1 VSTVDEFDG
10 MSTGQRIRHFRQR
23 AGMTRPVLGGLVG
36 RSAEW
41 IKAVE
46 TDRLLTPRLPLLV
59 RLAEVLGVDDLAR
72 LTGEQRLT
80 TATYTRGAHE
90 ALPEVTRML
99 ATYPVLTSGVTPVA
113 AADLAERVTQA
124 WGLWH
129 GTKRHRTAISG
140 LLPSLLQDAQTATR
154 LLDGAERRSALRSL
168 AQTYHLVQLFL
179 SFQPVP
185 ELVTLTSD
193 RAFIVAQDADD
204 PHAIAA
210 AAWYLNHVFR
220 DANQQH
226 EARVQLAT
234 DAAELLSPERD
245 TESRALWGLMQL
257 AVALS
262 HAKIG
267 HEGDAWR
274 SWDEADRA
282 AQALPNGYVHPW
294 LLFGRGMVDAYA
306 ITMNT
311 NLVRSRDAIRAAD
324 RLDLSTMPSATR
336 RSFHTI
342 ETARA
347 YQQRREPVATVH
359 LLRKAYDESPD
370 TVRFN
375 LFARS
380 TVTELRERGGSTVR
394 SDVQDLARKLD
405 IAS

>member
-1 VSTVDEFDG
+1 VDDLEG
-10 MSTGQRIRHFRQR
+10 MSTGQRVRYFRQR
-23 AGMTRPVLGGLVG
+23 VGMTRPVLGGLVG

-46 TDRLLTPRLPLLV
+46 SDRLLTPRLPLLV
-59 RLAEVLGVDDLAR
+59 RLAEVLEVDDLAR

-90 ALPEVTRML
+90 ALPTVARAL
-99 ATYPVLTSGVTPVA
+99 ATYPVLTSGAEPVP

-129 GTKRHRTAISG
+129 GTKRHRTAIGG
-140 LLPSLLQDAQTATR
+140 LLPGLLQEAQTSTR

-185 ELVTLTSD
+185 ELVTLTGD
-193 RAFIVAQDADD
+193 RAFIAAQHADD
-204 PHAIAA
+204 PHAMAV
-210 AAWYLNHVFR
+210 AAWYLNHMFR

-234 DAAELLSPERD
+234 DAAALLSPERD
-245 TESRALWGLMQL
+245 TESRALWGLLQL
-257 AVALS
+257 AIALS

-267 HEGDAWR
+267 RDGDAWR
-274 SWDEADRA
+274 AWDEADRA
-282 AQALPNGYVHPW
+282 ARALPSGYVHPW
-294 LLFGRGMVDAYA
+294 LMFGRGMVDAYA
-306 ITMNT
+306 VTMNAD
-311 NLVRSRDAIRAAD
+311 LVQSREATRAAD
-324 RLDLSTMPSATR
+324 RLDLAAMPSATR

-380 TVTELRERGGSTVR
+380 TVTELRERGGATVR
-394 SDVQDLARKLD
+394 ADVQDLARKLD
-405 IAS
+405 VAS

>member
-1 VSTVDEFDG
+1 MIFVDELDG
-10 MSTGQRIRHFRQR
+10 MSTGQRVRHFRQR
-23 AGMTRPVLGGLVG
+23 VGMTRPVLGGLVG

-59 RLAEVLGVDDLAR
+59 RLAEVLEVDDLAR

-80 TATYTRGAHE
+80 TATYTRGAHD
-90 ALPEVTRML
+90 ALPTVARAL
-99 ATYPVLTSGVTPVA
+99 ATYPVLISGVTPVA
-113 AADLAERVTQA
+113 AVDLAERVTQA

-129 GTKRHRTAISG
+129 GTKRHRTAIAG

-154 LLDGAERRSALRSL
+154 LLDGTERRSALRSL
-168 AQTYHLVQLFL
+168 AQTYHVVQLFL
-179 SFQPVP
+179 SFQPAP

-193 RAFIVAQDADD
+193 RAFIAAQDADD
-204 PHAIAA
+204 PHAMAV
-210 AAWYLNHVFR
+210 AAWYRNHVFR

-226 EARVQLAT
+226 EARVQVAT
-234 DAAELLSPERD
+234 DAAALLSPEQD
-245 TESRALWGLMQL
+245 TESRALWGLLQL
-257 AVALS
+257 AAALS

-267 HEGDAWR
+267 HDGNAWR

-282 AQALPNGYVHPW
+282 VRALPVGYVHPW

-306 ITMNT
+306 ITMNAD
-311 NLVRSRDAIRAAD
+311 LVQSRDAIRAAD

-380 TVTELRERGGSTVR
+380 TVTELRDRGGATVR
-394 SDVQDLARKLD
+394 ADVQDLARKLD
-405 IAS
+405 AVS

>member
-1 VSTVDEFDG
+1 MKIVDDNEG
-10 MSTGQRIRHFRQR
+10 MSTGQRVRYFRRR

-41 IKAVE
+41 VKAVE
-46 TDRLLTPRLPLLV
+46 TDRLSTPRLPLLV
-59 RLAEVLGVDDLAR
+59 RLAEVLEVDDLAR

-80 TATYTRGAHE
+80 TATYTRGAHD
-90 ALPEVTRML
+90 ALPTVARAL
-99 ATYPVLTSGVTPVA
+99 ATYPVLTSGVIPVA

-129 GTKRHRTAISG
+129 GTKRHRTAIAG
-140 LLPSLLQDAQTATR
+140 LLQEAQTATR
-154 LLDGAERRSALRSL
+154 LLDGTERRSALHSL
-168 AQTYHLVQLFL
+168 AQTYHLAQLFL
-179 SFQPVP
+179 SFQPAP
-185 ELVTLTSD
+185 ELVTMTGD
-193 RAFIVAQDADD
+193 RAFIAAQDADA
-204 PHAIAA
+204 PRAMAA

-226 EARVQLAT
+226 EARVQLVT
-234 DAAELLSPERD
+234 DAAALLSPELD
-245 TESRALWGLMQL
+245 TESRALWGLLQL
-257 AVALS
+257 AAALS
-262 HAKIG
+262 HAKVG
-267 HEGDAWR
+267 RDGDAWR

-282 AQALPNGYVHPW
+282 ARALPADYVHPW

-306 ITMNT
+306 ITMNAD
-311 NLVRSRDAIRAAD
+311 LLQSRDAIRAAD

-380 TVTELRERGGSTVR
+380 AVTELRDRGGATVR
-394 SDVQDLARKLD
+394 ADVHDLARKLD
-405 IAS
+405 VAS

>member
-1 VSTVDEFDG
+1 MDDLDG
-10 MSTGQRIRHFRQR
+10 MSTGQRVRYFRER
-23 AGMTRPVLGGLVG
+23 AGMSRPVLGGLVG

-41 IKAVE
+41 VKAME

-59 RLAEVLGVDDLAR
+59 RLAEVLEIDDLAR

-80 TATYTRGAHE
+80 TATFTRGAHE
-90 ALPEVTRML
+90 ALPGVARAL
-99 ATYPVLTSGVTPVA
+99 ANYPVLTSGITPVP
-113 AADLAERVTQA
+113 AADLAERVTQG

-129 GTKRHRTAISG
+129 GTKRHRTAIAG
-140 LLPSLLQDAQTATR
+140 QLPSLLKDTQNATR

-179 SFQPVP
+179 SFQSVP
-185 ELVTLTSD
+185 ELVTMTGD
-193 RAFIVAQDADD
+193 RGFTAAREADD
-204 PHAIAA
+204 PRAMAG

-220 DANQQH
+220 DAGQQH
-226 EARVQLAT
+226 EARVQLAV
-234 DAAELLSPERD
+234 DAAALLAPERD
-245 TESRALWGLMQL
+245 AESRALWGLLQL
-257 AVALS
+257 GVALS

-274 SWDEADRA
+274 YWDEADRA
-282 AQALPNGYVHPW
+282 VRALPAGYLHPW

-306 ITMNT
+306 ITMNADLT
-311 NLVRSRDAIRAAD
+311 HGRAAIRAAD
-324 RLDLSTMPSATR
+324 RLDLSAVPSATR

-342 ETARA
+342 ETARG
-347 YQQRREPVATVH
+347 YQQRKEPVATVH

-380 TVTELRERGGSTVR
+380 TVLELRDHGGATVR
-394 SDVQDLARKLD
+394 SDVTDLARKLD
-405 IAS
+405 VAS